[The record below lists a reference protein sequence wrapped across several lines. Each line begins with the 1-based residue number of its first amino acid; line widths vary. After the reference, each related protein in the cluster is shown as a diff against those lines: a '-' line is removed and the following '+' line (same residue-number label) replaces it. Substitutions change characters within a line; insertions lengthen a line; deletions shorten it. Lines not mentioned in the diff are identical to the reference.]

1 MPFSECDELSIEN
14 IKEACE
20 QFYNA
25 PQGTCNI
32 LASDRGPSC
41 TKIEQIKG
49 KKVYFIRFLQ
59 PTDSSH
65 VNIGTGV
72 KVGHQVKSAPAV
84 SPSKSTHSHDQG
96 TVTTTPTVYPK
107 SLSISDLMKAGKL
120 VKPPKTAVLRLEFFD
135 VQRCCWSTSSASM
148 TLEIDKKPFASGSFR
163 DAFVAKCNDDSLN
176 FKGEWVVK
184 KYQEQYIK
192 TIENT
197 LKMSVEAH
205 TQKQVQMHTVAK
217 NITQRFSAKIPAEF
231 GQTFSYGKVFY
242 SSLESVPVTVRH
254 TSQGNSLST

>member
-1 MPFSECDELSIEN
+1 MASRRLKKYEPLDTRDFVPFSEYDELSIEN

-25 PQGTCNI
+25 PQGTCDI

-107 SLSISDLMKAGKL
+107 SLSISDLMKADKF

-135 VQRCCWSTSSASM
+135 VQRCCWSTSSTSM
-148 TLEIDKKPFASGSFR
+148 TLEIDEKPFA
-163 DAFVAKCNDDSLN
+163 K
-176 FKGEWVVK
+176 
-184 KYQEQYIK
+184 
-192 TIENT
+192 
-197 LKMSVEAH
+197 
-205 TQKQVQMHTVAK
+205 QK
-217 NITQRFSAKIPAEF
+217 
-231 GQTFSYGKVFY
+231 
-242 SSLESVPVTVRH
+242 
-254 TSQGNSLST
+254 